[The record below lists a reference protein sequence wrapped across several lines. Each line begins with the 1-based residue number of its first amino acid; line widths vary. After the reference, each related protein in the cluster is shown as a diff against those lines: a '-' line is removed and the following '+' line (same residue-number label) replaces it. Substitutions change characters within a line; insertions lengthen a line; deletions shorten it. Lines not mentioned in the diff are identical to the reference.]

1 MLSVGLMALT
11 GGGGAGAA
19 TLQSTRQTPP
29 SIVENAGTL
38 PIEENDSFS
47 ASAPQPAFSASGS
60 GTSRSSTFHLHHLRK
75 NWLCFNSGSK
85 LFHVCSA
92 SPSCITTFVA
102 NARSG
107 SRPMDVVA
115 EIVAQKVATA
125 DAKAAA
131 DAAAVKAEDTLK
143 KLDAL
148 RTTLRNV
155 AVSHTEALRNI
166 KIPPP
171 RFSR

>member
-1 MLSVGLMALT
+1 MALT

-60 GTSRSSTFHLHHLRK
+60 G
-75 NWLCFNSGSK
+75 
-85 LFHVCSA
+85 
-92 SPSCITTFVA
+92 
-102 NARSG
+102 

-148 RTTLRNV
+148 RTTLRNA